1 MKKHLFSYAAKRDS
15 EGRFSIRMHITN
27 DDSFLS
33 PISKG
38 STPVISSD
46 VSEFLE
52 GQTEALPPKA
62 SLALHV
68 RGECIDGNEKRAY
81 AEAIKAYY
89 TERFK
94 AVNHAFRRNLLLS
107 LALTVLGIAA
117 LALALLTEART
128 GSPIWTEAVDIV
140 AWVLL
145 WEAVDVSLFR
155 NHELRVSR
163 RRYRAFTEMP
173 VIFE

>member
-1 MKKHLFSYAAKRDS
+1 MKKHLFSDALKQDG
-15 EGRFSIRMHITN
+15 EGRFIIHMNVTN
-27 DDSFLS
+27 DDGFLS
-33 PISKG
+33 PFSKG
-38 STPVISSD
+38 STPVISTD

-68 RGECIDGNEKRAY
+68 CGECIDGNEKKAY

-89 TERFK
+89 AERFK

-107 LALTVLGIAA
+107 FVLAALGIAA

-155 NHELRVSR
+155 NYELRVSR
-163 RRYRAFTEMP
+163 QRYRAFTEMP